1 MQAAERLANLVISQ
15 AQRKVGLSWMDRN
28 AGTGTSVDA
37 SGDAN
42 RTRSRITDSDVFGGC
57 AAAFPPVSR
66 IPHFFPP

>member
-42 RTRSRITDSDVFGGC
+42 RTRSRITDVFGGC
-57 AAAFPPVSR
+57 AFPPVSR